1 MNENLEKDKIQL
13 GSEKPQLLPSK
24 SLLNTIKLGYN
35 VKPASPPSENHI
47 DFIEGDSVMTT
58 ISTGFEH
65 NDKPVPPPPEIN
77 LSCKVPKKKNPD
89 SVIGS
94 IDTGFGCDNQ
104 IVIDCPKPKYKTHLC
119 KENYLG
125 EFKTESEK
133 TLARNNLGIYSKEE
147 IDSTVNNSYSSMVIK
162 PENAPILVLD
172 DIVNQMQDELYI
184 KMVIKELLD
193 NCDLEK
199 LNTIYELNKK
209 DKNRVIKVMK
219 NYIKDNEKEIK
230 KQKQSLDD
238 LKKLLT
244 EEE

>member
-1 MNENLEKDKIQL
+1 MND
-13 GSEKPQLLPSK
+13 
-24 SLLNTIKLGYN
+24 
-35 VKPASPPSENHI
+35 
-47 DFIEGDSVMTT
+47 
-58 ISTGFEH
+58 
-65 NDKPVPPPPEIN
+65 
-77 LSCKVPKKKNPD
+77 
-89 SVIGS
+89 
-94 IDTGFGCDNQ
+94 
-104 IVIDCPKPKYKTHLC
+104 
-119 KENYLG
+119 
-125 EFKTESEK
+125 K
-133 TLARNNLGIYSKEE
+133 TLASVVKEAREKINISQRELSRITGIDNNTIAKIEKSERKKPNVLSLKKLSSVLNLSLEMLMELCEYSKEE
-147 IDSTVNNSYSSMVIK
+147 IEATVNNSYSSMVIK